1 MTRDGVVLVLC
12 AIVVLY
18 ASSLEEPRKEQPSR
32 ENPPA
37 FTKCECK
44 PEIEGQQLVA
54 SFCQAPTNL
63 GPWFQECFYAQ
74 PTKGKQ

>member
-1 MTRDGVVLVLC
+1 MTRDGVVLLLC
-12 AIVVLY
+12 AAGVLY
-18 ASSLEEPRKEQPSR
+18 ASSFEEPRR
-32 ENPPA
+32 ENQPA

-63 GPWFQECFYAQ
+63 GPWLEECFYAN
-74 PTKGKQ
+74 PTKGQQ